1 MILRGVSHH
10 VSPAGNH
17 TNMKDTNIT
26 RDQYLGAEMASEQL
40 FREKALYNSTR
51 NMSNMAK
58 KADIPRCKCGKALGR
73 GISARSLCA
82 ECRSEKE
89 AR

>member
-1 MILRGVSHH
+1 
-10 VSPAGNH
+10 
-17 TNMKDTNIT
+17 
-26 RDQYLGAEMASEQL
+26 
-40 FREKALYNSTR
+40 
-51 NMSNMAK
+51 MSDMAK

-82 ECRSEKE
+82 ECRSQKE

>member
-10 VSPAGNH
+10 VSPAGKH
-17 TNMKDTNIT
+17 TNMKHTNIT
-26 RDQYLGAEMASEQL
+26 PDQYLGAEMVSAVL
-40 FREKALYNSTR
+40 FREKTLYNSMR

-58 KADIPRCKCGKALGR
+58 TADIPRCKCGKALGR